1 MISPENNDGHDG
13 DDDDDDDDDDSDDDG
28 EASASGSS
36 STYLF
41 GVHRSELLCRGLK
54 DEVL

>member
-13 DDDDDDDDDDSDDDG
+13 DDDDDDDDDSDDDG

-41 GVHRSELLCRGLK
+41 AVHRLELPCWGLK